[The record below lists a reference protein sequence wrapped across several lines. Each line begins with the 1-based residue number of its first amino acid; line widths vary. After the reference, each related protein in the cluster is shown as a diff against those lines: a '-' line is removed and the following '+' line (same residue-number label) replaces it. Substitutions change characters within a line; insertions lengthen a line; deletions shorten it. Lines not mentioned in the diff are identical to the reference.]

1 LISIFVAKFEFG
13 LNSFLSQSGPYF
25 GKFDAI
31 KSFLLLV

>member
-1 LISIFVAKFEFG
+1 MSIWS

-31 KSFLLLV
+31 KSFPLVV